1 MISRLTP
8 IILTLAAVTA
18 AVCPSCGSKS
28 SDSGKEEAPAVDVAR
43 AATDSVTL
51 YRRIPGILHA
61 ADKVDLVARVSGYL
75 RSINYNS
82 GDVVKKGQL
91 LFTIEDTRYRDA
103 VAQAGSQLQSAK
115 SSYEYARSHYEAML
129 KALKSDAVSQMEV
142 KQAKSAME
150 QAQAEINNA
159 RAALQTASTQ
169 LGYCRIYAPFTG
181 RITASSASVGA
192 FLNGEAAPQT
202 LATIYEDSHIQAYF
216 TIEDAAFLRSFTN
229 NPNREKVNYDSIPLA
244 FSEKLPH
251 RYTGKLHYLAPEIDP
266 ETGQMQLRA
275 DIENPFG
282 ELRDG
287 MYVTVDLPTGTDPAA
302 VVVKDKALS
311 TDQLGKY
318 LYTVNDSNKIVYT
331 HVETG
336 QLAND
341 SMRIITSG
349 LKAGTP
355 YVTKALLK
363 VRPGVEIRPVYRP

>member
-1 MISRLTP
+1 MISRLAP

-18 AVCPSCGSKS
+18 AGCPSCGSKS

-51 YRRIPGILHA
+51 YRQIPGILHA

-150 QAQAEINNA
+150 QAAAEINNA

-202 LATIYEDSHIQAYF
+202 LATIYEVGS
-216 TIEDAAFLRSFTN
+216 
-229 NPNREKVNYDSIPLA
+229 
-244 FSEKLPH
+244 
-251 RYTGKLHYLAPEIDP
+251 
-266 ETGQMQLRA
+266 
-275 DIENPFG
+275 
-282 ELRDG
+282 
-287 MYVTVDLPTGTDPAA
+287 
-302 VVVKDKALS
+302 
-311 TDQLGKY
+311 
-318 LYTVNDSNKIVYT
+318 
-331 HVETG
+331 
-336 QLAND
+336 
-341 SMRIITSG
+341 
-349 LKAGTP
+349 
-355 YVTKALLK
+355 
-363 VRPGVEIRPVYRP
+363 